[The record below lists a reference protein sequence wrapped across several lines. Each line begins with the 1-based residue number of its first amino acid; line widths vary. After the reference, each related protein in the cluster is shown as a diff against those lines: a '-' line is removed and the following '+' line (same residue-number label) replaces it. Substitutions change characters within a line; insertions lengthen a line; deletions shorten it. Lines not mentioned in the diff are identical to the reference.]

1 MKNQAIGHAFP
12 RPENE
17 NCKCIVVT
25 AAESMA
31 CDGIAVAS
39 LPKAQGAFGVAR
51 ESGDHESRRLEAS

>member
-1 MKNQAIGHAFP
+1 MRSRDRKMKTV
-12 RPENE
+12 
-17 NCKCIVVT
+17 KCIVVT

-51 ESGDHESRRLEAS
+51 ESGERRRLKAS